1 MILYLDPFAGVSGDM
16 FLGLLLDLGV
26 PLTVLTEALEGLDVE
41 GWTLDCQ
48 REKRRGIEG
57 TRGLVATEETTHH
70 RTWSDIDKLLASSPL
85 ADQPRELARR
95 IFKKLGEAEASVHG
109 IPLEKVHF
117 HEVGAL
123 DAIVDIVAAAV
134 GICHLAP
141 QQVICGP
148 LPAATGSVETA
159 HGTYPLPAPATLR
172 LLEGWPL
179 VAAPAN
185 LEWVTPTGAALVASI
200 ATPGPLPEM
209 TLQKSAYGV
218 GGRDP
223 ECIPNL
229 LRGLLGTPA
238 GAGERD
244 QVTVLETHLDDARPE
259 WLGALLEQLLAAG
272 ALDAA
277 FTPLQMKKNRPGIKL
292 TVICH
297 PADSETL
304 TDLILIESSAIGVRS
319 YSTARIKLR
328 REVVKLDTPLGEA
341 EVKLLYSGER
351 LVRISAE
358 YENCRQLAHQHNLP
372 LPEAYRIVE
381 QAAAHRYQLPGDI

>member
-26 PLTVLTEALEGLDVE
+26 PLATLTDALDALGLD
-41 GWTLDCQ
+41 GWQLAQQ

-57 TRGLVATEETTHH
+57 TRALVTTEETTHH
-70 RTWSDIDKLLASSPL
+70 RTWSEIDALLAASPL
-85 ADQPRELARR
+85 AEQPRNLARR
-95 IFKKLGEAEASVHG
+95 IFRKLGEAEAGVHG
-109 IPLEKVHF
+109 IPLDEVHF

-123 DAIVDIVAAAV
+123 DAIVDIVASAV

-148 LPAATGSVETA
+148 LPAATGTVETA

-172 LLEGWPL
+172 LLEGWPFK
-179 VAAPAN
+179 AAPAN
-185 LEWVTPTGAALVASI
+185 LEWVTPTGAAIVSSV
-200 ATPGPLPEM
+200 ATPGQLPEM

-229 LRGLLGTPA
+229 LRGLLGTPS

-259 WLGALLEQLLAAG
+259 WLGSLLEQLLAAG
-272 ALDAA
+272 ALDAG
-277 FTPLQMKKNRPGIKL
+277 FTPLQMKKNRPGVKL
-292 TVICH
+292 SVICR
-297 PADSETL
+297 PADSEAL
-304 TDLILIESSAIGVRS
+304 AELMLQESSAIGVRS
-319 YSTARIKLR
+319 YTTSRIKLR
-328 REVVKLDTPLGEA
+328 RESVSLETPLGEA

-358 YENCRQLAHQHNLP
+358 YERCRELALKNRLP
-372 LPEAYRIVE
+372 LPEVYRIVE
-381 QAAAHRYQLPGDI
+381 QAAAQHYRLPGEI